1 MANAEL
7 KTKPTKEAV
16 EAFLNKVSD
25 TQKREDCFTVMN
37 LMEQITKEKANMWGP
52 SIVGFG
58 NYHYKYESGR
68 EGGFF
73 ITGFSPRAQNLTLYI
88 MAGFDKY
95 DELMKKLGKFKT
107 GKSCLYI
114 KKLGDIDQK
123 ILKQLIAE
131 SVKYMKKTYPTSK

>member
-25 TQKREDCFTVMN
+25 TQKREDCFTVLN
-37 LMEQITKEKANMWGP
+37 LMEQITKAKANMWGP

-68 EGGFF
+68 EGDFF
-73 ITGFSPRAQNLTLYI
+73 ITGFSPRAQNLTLYV

-95 DELMKKLGKFKT
+95 DELLNKLGKYKI

>member
-7 KTKPTKEAV
+7 KTKPNEEAV

-37 LMEQITKEKANMWGP
+37 LMEQITREKAKMWGP

-68 EGGFF
+68 EGDFF

-95 DELMKKLGKFKT
+95 DELMKKLGKYKT

-114 KKLGDIDQK
+114 KKLGDVDQK